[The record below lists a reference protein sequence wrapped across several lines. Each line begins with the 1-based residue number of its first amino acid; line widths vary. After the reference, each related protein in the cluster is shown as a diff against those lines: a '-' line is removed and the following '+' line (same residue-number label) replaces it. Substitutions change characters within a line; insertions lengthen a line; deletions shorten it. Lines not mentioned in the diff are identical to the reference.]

1 MPRKGYTTV
10 TITADARLKLEAL
23 RQLLTQLNNKP
34 LTLSQTIE
42 EAYKM
47 TIKHIQQNTQPNT

>member
-23 RQLLTQLNNKP
+23 RQLLTQLKNSHSHYHK
-34 LTLSQTIE
+34 Q
-42 EAYKM
+42 
-47 TIKHIQQNTQPNT
+47 

>member
-10 TITADARLKLEAL
+10 TITVDARLKLEAL

-34 LTLSQTIE
+34 LTLSQAIE
-42 EAYKM
+42 QAYKI